1 MQYSKLKVSSAAT
14 GKLRALQQRI
24 GLTPNLLCRYAL
36 LASLESGPIGNAPAP
51 DEDGQEFNAYTLTG
65 EQTQMLLAA
74 VAFVESGNGG
84 KAPSAVRML
93 ELMRAHIH
101 RGVGTLAVR
110 LKSPADL
117 FRTTP

>member
-1 MQYSKLKVSSAAT
+1 MQYSKLRVSAVAT
-14 GKLRALQQRI
+14 GKLRVLQQRS

-65 EQTQMLLAA
+65 DQTQMLLAA
-74 VAFVESGNGG
+74 VVFVESGATG
-84 KAPSAVRML
+84 KAPTAARTF
-93 ELMRAHIH
+93 ELLRGHIH
-101 RGVGTLAVR
+101 RGVGALSVR

-117 FRTTP
+117 FRIAQ

>member
-1 MQYSKLKVSSAAT
+1 MQYSKLRISSVAT
-14 GKLRALQQRI
+14 GKLRALQQRM

-65 EQTQMLLAA
+65 DQTQMLLAA

-84 KAPSAVRML
+84 KAPSAARTL

-101 RGVGTLAVR
+101 RGVGALAVR

-117 FRTTP
+117 FPAAT

>member
-1 MQYSKLKVSSAAT
+1 MQYSKLRISSVAT

-36 LASLESGPIGNAPAP
+36 LASLESGPIGNAPVP

-65 EQTQMLLAA
+65 DQTQMLLVA
-74 VAFVESGNGG
+74 VAFVEAGANG
-84 KAPSAVRML
+84 KAPNAARML

-101 RGVGTLAVR
+101 RGVGALAVR

-117 FRTTP
+117 FRSSP